1 MALEVISPEGW
12 KRGRGYSHGIKSGN
26 RLTVAGVLSWD
37 PTTQEV
43 KDNDFGEQWA
53 LALKN
58 FAEVLKAGDADP
70 SDVTCLRIFVTS
82 FDAYRSATSSLAE
95 GWKPVFGNHF
105 PAITMVEVAALI
117 EPDALIEIEGEAVIQ
132 GAQ

>member
-1 MALEVISPEGW
+1 MTLEAVTPEGW
-12 KRGRGYSHGIKSGN
+12 KRGRGYSHAIKTAD
-26 RLTVAGVLSWD
+26 RILVAGVLPWD

-43 KDNDFGEQWA
+43 QGANFAEQWA

-58 FAEVLKAGDADP
+58 FAEVLNAGGADP
-70 SDVTCLRIFVTS
+70 SDVTCLRVFVTS
-82 FDAYRSATSSLAE
+82 FDAYRSAASSLAE

-117 EPDALIEIEGEAVIQ
+117 EPDAMIEIEGEAVIQ
-132 GAQ
+132 GTR